1 MKRMGLA
8 LVFFLLLAGVCLAG
22 IDNLVIDDFEGA
34 ISGGP
39 EGTVD
44 FGAGNGSSVQV
55 TGAKG
60 VKYAGNQSLKVDYD
74 AVAGGYI
81 YVAKGSGLYAKNAG
95 WLVSP
100 EAIEWEY
107 YKAIAFQVY
116 GTGSKARLAF
126 DVKDN
131 GNELWRFI
139 VEDNFQGW
147 KKIICAFKDFSPR
160 SDWQPDNSDKNGNI
174 NFPLKSY
181 QFEPLPEAKGTFYFD
196 EVSLLNKG

>member
-1 MKRMGLA
+1 MKRIGLA
-8 LVFFLLLAGVCLAG
+8 LVFFLLLAGACLAG
-22 IDNLVIDDFEGA
+22 IDNLVIDGFEGA

-60 VKYAGNQSLKVDYD
+60 VKYAGDQSLKIDYD

-81 YVAKGSGLYAKNAG
+81 YVAKGWGLDAKNAG
-95 WLVSP
+95 WLVKP
-100 EAIEWEY
+100 EAIDWGY
-107 YKAIAFQVY
+107 YKAITFEMY
-116 GTGSKARLAF
+116 GSGSNAKFAF

-131 GNELWRFI
+131 GNELWRFV

-160 SDWQPDNSDKNGNI
+160 SDWQPESADKNGI
-174 NFPLKSY
+174 MDFPLKSY
-181 QFEPLPEAKGTFYFD
+181 QFEPLPAAKGTVYFD
-196 EVSLLNKG
+196 EVTLIK